1 MAPAIHAGYR
11 PGMRAL
17 IRDVAL
23 ALALVALV
31 ASAGARPAAADAVE
45 KGAFGAGIVIGEPTG
60 LCAKL
65 YLRDDQAIQAA
76 VALSTVVG
84 GFQVHADYL
93 FHPIILEEREAFT
106 LPFYVGPGLRLLQH
120 GAGRGGDADF
130 RIGVRA
136 VAGIL
141 FDFKELPLDVFAEA
155 AGIVEYTSGSDTASV
170 NGFGLALNGGLG
182 ARYYF

>member
-1 MAPAIHAGYR
+1 VARAIAGGYGCR
-11 PGMRAL
+11 MRSS
-17 IRDVAL
+17 IRGLGL
-23 ALALVALV
+23 ALCALG

-45 KGAFGAGIVIGEPTG
+45 KGAFGAGIIIGEPTG

-76 VALSTVVG
+76 LALSTVVG

-106 LPFYVGPGLRLLQH
+106 LPAYVGPGVRLLQH
-120 GAGRGGDADF
+120 GAGRDGDDDF

-141 FDFKELPLDVFAEA
+141 FDFKELPLDVFAEV
-155 AGIVEYTSGSDTASV
+155 AGIVEYTFGSQTATV
-170 NGFGLALNGGLG
+170 NGLGLALNGGFG